1 MKEQTVANPTAL
13 YLTEADK
20 AIAAKVVDTITQIT
34 QVNTIFVLAKKL
46 NTAQNI
52 FVPPGASAAHT
63 SAFWLLVLITG
74 DDKRLKMYQEAMEQN
89 CSLYHTVSCMVMQ
102 TSSFVRELYNKNTFA
117 ATVVLN
123 APVIYNTSP
132 QLEQWRKDV
141 LAESASPTGQTGF
154 LKCVTL
160 FNEYMAG
167 AQLFTV
173 RKHYK
178 LALFMYHQATEL
190 VLTAFI
196 KSQTGL
202 QLRIHNIHHL
212 NQYLSFLA
220 PQIAA
225 GFGGI
230 TQKERDTFRLL
241 QKSYC
246 AARYEEGFEVGFKEL
261 EIVREKV
268 SALIS
273 WLRAGIEVV

>member
-1 MKEQTVANPTAL
+1 MKEPTVANPKAL

-20 AIAAKVVDTITQIT
+20 AITTKVVDTITPIT
-34 QVNTIFVLAKKL
+34 QVNTIFVLGKKL

-52 FVPPGASAAHT
+52 FTEPGASAAYT

-89 CSLYHTVSCMVMQ
+89 CSRYHTVSCMVMQ
-102 TSSFVRELYNKNTFA
+102 TSSFIRELHEKNAFA
-117 ATVVLN
+117 VTVVLN
-123 APVIYNTSP
+123 APVIYNTHP
-132 QLEQWRKDV
+132 QPEQWRKDV
-141 LAESASPTGQTGF
+141 LVESASPTGQTGF
-154 LKCVTL
+154 QKCMTL

-212 NQYLSFLA
+212 NQYLSFLTPRVA
-220 PQIAA
+220 TV
-225 GFGGI
+225 FGGI
-230 TQKERDTFRLL
+230 SQKEKDTFRLL

-261 EIVREKV
+261 EIVREKLL
-268 SALIS
+268 ALIS
-273 WLRAGIEVV
+273 LLRLGIEVV

>member
-1 MKEQTVANPTAL
+1 MKEQTVANPAAL

-34 QVNTIFVLAKKL
+34 QVNTIFVLGKKL

-52 FVPPGASAAHT
+52 FTEPGASAAHT

-89 CSLYHTVSCMVMQ
+89 CSRYHTVSCMVMQ
-102 TSSFVRELYNKNTFA
+102 TSSFVRELHEKSAFA
-117 ATVVLN
+117 IKVVLN
-123 APVIYNTSP
+123 APVIYNTHP
-132 QLEQWRKDV
+132 QLEEWRKDIIV
-141 LAESASPTGQTGF
+141 ESMPPTEKTGF
-154 LKCVTL
+154 QKCVTL

-196 KSQTGL
+196 QSQTGL

-212 NQYLSFLA
+212 NDYLSFLT
-220 PQIAA
+220 PRIAA

-230 TQKERDTFRLL
+230 AQKEKDAFRLL
-241 QKSYC
+241 QKSYG

-261 EIVREKV
+261 EIVQEKV